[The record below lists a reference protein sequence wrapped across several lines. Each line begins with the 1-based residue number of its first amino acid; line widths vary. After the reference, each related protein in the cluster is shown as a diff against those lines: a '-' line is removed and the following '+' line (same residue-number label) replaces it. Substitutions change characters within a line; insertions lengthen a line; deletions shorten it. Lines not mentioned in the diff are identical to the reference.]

1 MSLRKNHK
9 FILNK
14 DRTNTKTIILV
25 IFPQVKGTLIEKKFK
40 NNEKFLFS
48 VNGSIF
54 DESTYQIQRIDQI
67 INNKRQFKLPNLGN
81 IILSRSSLTFNI
93 SNIPEFVISLKEFK
107 EEGSLKNFVK
117 DNRNNNLY
125 EIFVIIQ
132 DYSNLYLRIDTPEY
146 PLAIINKK
154 NVAIIGLGSGGSL
167 IALHLAKSGIGNLT
181 LIDGD
186 VIMDHNIVRHICSL
200 KDVGR
205 YKTLAV
211 KDYILERVPTIKITT
226 VEKPF

>member
-14 DRTNTKTIILV
+14 DRTNIKTIILV
-25 IFPQVKGTLIEKKFK
+25 IFPQVKRTLIDQKFK

-48 VNGSIF
+48 VNGSII
-54 DESTYQIQRIDQI
+54 DESTYQIQRIDLI

-93 SNIPEFVISLKEFK
+93 SNLPEFVISLKEFK

-117 DNRNNNLY
+117 DNQNNNLY

-132 DYSNLYLRIDTPEY
+132 DLFKFIPQD
-146 PLAIINKK
+146 
-154 NVAIIGLGSGGSL
+154 
-167 IALHLAKSGIGNLT
+167 
-181 LIDGD
+181 
-186 VIMDHNIVRHICSL
+186 
-200 KDVGR
+200 
-205 YKTLAV
+205 
-211 KDYILERVPTIKITT
+211 
-226 VEKPF
+226 